1 MRTYTVTEKY
11 RAVNEG
17 KMAKS
22 EFLRQMRLGYPEHI
36 TQWNGFKDTVQI
48 LKNRGLL
55 FEEAKPVVKEEKID
69 AMKLPYSLEALDR
82 GIRHEFAEA
91 KIEYHAGA
99 NINMEQYNDALNKAK
114 ANLDKD
120 PMHYLNILAGN
131 DKNVDKND
139 KMRPVSDKPDVFNGL
154 KKADLREA
162 KTMLKEGK
170 MDDLA
175 EKLGIDVGRL
185 QAAADRLREMERED
199 AAKTAGKVNA
209 MKAIIDE
216 EPDEVMNIDRLGREK
231 EDHDSN
237 YTKVKDKDTN
247 EAEGHMVDEHEH
259 MFFSLLFN
267 KKYDDILDDYMSSDQ
282 FKGDEI
288 ELQGKTG
295 QSNVFDAAYMDEWED
310 AIKQFEA
317 NNYDYNEGIED
328 VIDPADYG
336 EIAQNYLDGFDKPH
350 SLDLDQLEMLG
361 RKIVKSLYK
370 GDFKAA
376 MARHGGKNVN
386 EEPQQEIDTSA
397 AKASLAAFAAREK
410 ELDRQNPNRHKEAGA
425 KASAER
431 DAARAAKKKGGNSTA
446 KFTSFY
452 NKEGVAE
459 KKGTDHDKDGD
470 IDGDDYKAA
479 KDKAIKKAMGKD
491 DEKNEQLK
499 EAIKKIIKKS
509 LNKDTLNE
517 AATNHLAAMADTY
530 GDYKGMT
537 VVLNDLQNIVTDI
550 ESYYAKQKDR
560 LEGVFK
566 KVGEIQNEE
575 GFKVGGFLAPAIES
589 AFVKDSRH
597 LGGSRFMKGVEIP
610 KVKVAKFNN
619 LRQEEAPIEAEA
631 APKETIFGINEKGE
645 FKLRKDL

>member
-17 KMAKS
+17 NMAKS

-36 TQWNGFKDTVQI
+36 TQWNGFKDAVQI

-199 AAKTAGKVNA
+199 AAKTAGKVDA

-216 EPDEVMNIDRLGREK
+216 EPDEVMNINRFGKEK

-237 YTKVKDKDTN
+237 YTKVKEKDTN

-267 KKYDDILDDYMSSDQ
+267 QKYDDILDDYMSSDQ

-336 EIAQNYLDGFDKPH
+336 VIAQNYLDGFDKPH

-386 EEPQQEIDTSA
+386 EEPQQE
-397 AKASLAAFAAREK
+397 K
-410 ELDRQNPNRHKEAGA
+410 
-425 KASAER
+425 
-431 DAARAAKKKGGNSTA
+431 
-446 KFTSFY
+446 
-452 NKEGVAE
+452 GVAE

-597 LGGSRFMKGVEIP
+597 LGGNRFMKGVEIP
-610 KVKVAKFNN
+610 QVKVAKFDN